1 VRHASFPPRRSVK
14 LYVLTYTKTLKHFLL
29 QAIICQSDEE
39 YDETDW
45 EDLEDLDVH
54 LEEGPS
60 EAAGDRFFGI
70 KCAFYGGLCRGLC
83 VSKHLTLSNL

>member
-1 VRHASFPPRRSVK
+1 MGIRF
-14 LYVLTYTKTLKHFLL
+14 TKTLKHFLL
-29 QAIICQSDEE
+29 QTILCQNDEE
-39 YDETDW
+39 YEEVDW

-70 KCAFYGGLCRGLC
+70 KCGLYGGLCRSIC
-83 VSKHLTLSNL
+83 VSKILTLSREYRD

>member
-1 VRHASFPPRRSVK
+1 M
-14 LYVLTYTKTLKHFLL
+14 VLRFTKTLKPYFLL
-29 QAIICQSDEE
+29 QTILCQSDEE

-60 EAAGDRFFGI
+60 EAAGDRFFGF
-70 KCAFYGGLCRGLC
+70 KCVAYGGLCRGLC
-83 VSKHLTLSNL
+83 VSKTLTNIKAIQGLGNF